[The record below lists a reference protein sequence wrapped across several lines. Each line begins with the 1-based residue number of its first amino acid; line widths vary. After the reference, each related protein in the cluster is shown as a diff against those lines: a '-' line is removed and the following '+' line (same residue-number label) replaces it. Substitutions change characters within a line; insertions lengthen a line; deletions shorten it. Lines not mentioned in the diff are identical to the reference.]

1 MPGSILWKVGFDWS
15 PQQSIHALC
24 ALVAFYVY
32 AGQDIKKGERI
43 GYTGQT
49 GYATGPHLHFA
60 VFAREAVQLT
70 SLNQGDK
77 YYYKSKICGTPLYMP
92 ISPPN
97 GYLNPLSYLW
107 TGGFWVVRITGSL
120 DMQVCGIIKLMN
132 RGFVEVIL
140 AVIILIIILSLFGVS
155 LAKIFDNQMV
165 KDNFGF
171 IWSWARPLWNWL
183 YENFY
188 IPVREVISNIL

>member
-1 MPGSILWKVGFDWS
+1 
-15 PQQSIHALC
+15 
-24 ALVAFYVY
+24 
-32 AGQDIKKGERI
+32 
-43 GYTGQT
+43 
-49 GYATGPHLHFA
+49 
-60 VFAREAVQLT
+60 
-70 SLNQGDK
+70 
-77 YYYKSKICGTPLYMP
+77 
-92 ISPPN
+92 
-97 GYLNPLSYLW
+97 
-107 TGGFWVVRITGSL
+107 
-120 DMQVCGIIKLMN
+120 MN